1 MGFREVSVNE
11 IREVLRGWQGGVGL
25 RVVAE
30 RAGVDRKT
38 ARRYVLA
45 AQAAGLERLA
55 GVTTITDEIV
65 GAVVAAVRPARPN
78 GHGSAWEAL
87 LEREAQIKVWVAG
100 DGRDHPALSIVKIE
114 ELLARS
120 GCIVPYRTLH
130 RFATER
136 CGYRLRDVTVR
147 VNDGE
152 PGAELQMDFGQMGF
166 ITDAD
171 TGKRRRVHALIFTAA
186 YSRHMFVWL
195 SYSQTLA
202 AVIAGCEAAWI
213 FFNGAFKVLIPDN
226 LKPVVTAAD
235 AVNPKLSSGWLDYA
249 QHAGFV
255 TDPARVRAPRD
266 KPKVERAVQ
275 YVRGNFWAGENFA
288 TLEQAQAAV
297 TRWCAGRAGMRIHG
311 STQARP
317 AELFAQAEASV
328 LLPVPAAYDV
338 PVFTRVKVHLDLHVE
353 VGKALYSVP
362 GSYLGRD
369 LDARADR
376 ALVRLYDSGR
386 LVRIHPRQEPGGR
399 STDPA
404 DIPTGKAGYALRDLD
419 LLIATAAGHGPSI
432 GVYAAQI
439 LDDPRPWA
447 RMRAVY
453 RLLGLVRRYGANPVE
468 TACARA
474 LELDVVSVM
483 KIESMLQRATENTI
497 PLLPG
502 RTDTNSARFARAPA
516 EYAAR
521 RRAEMASSGTTLAT
535 EGTTLATEGTAS
547 QAADRPLSAASVMAS
562 ASNTTGLT
570 VVNPGLF
577 TLIVPET
584 DKENFL

>member
-1 MGFREVSVNE
+1 MNE

-213 FFNGAFKVLIPDN
+213 FFDGVFKVLIPDN

-521 RRAEMASSGTTLAT
+521 RRAEMASSGTTLASS
-535 EGTTLATEGTAS
+535 GTTLATEGTAS

>member
-11 IREVLRGWQGGVGL
+11 ITEVLRGWLDGVGL

-45 AQAAGLERLA
+45 AQEAGLERSA
-55 GVTTITDEIV
+55 GVTAITDEIV

-87 LEREAQIKVWVAG
+87 LEREAQIKAWVAG
-100 DGRDHPALSIVKIE
+100 NGRDHPALSIVKIE

-120 GCIVPYRTLH
+120 GCMVPYRTLH

-136 CGYRLRDVTVR
+136 CGYRLREVTVR

-152 PGAELQMDFGQMGF
+152 PGAELQIDFGQMGF

-202 AVIAGCEAAWI
+202 AVIAGCEAAWA
-213 FFNGAFKVLIPDN
+213 FFNGVFKVLIPDN

-255 TDPARVRAPRD
+255 TDPARVRSPRD

-275 YVRGNFWAGENFA
+275 YVRGNFWAGETFA

-297 TRWCAGRAGMRIHG
+297 TIWCAGRAGMRIHG

-317 AELFAQAEASV
+317 AELFARAEAPM
-328 LLPVPAAYDV
+328 LLPVPAEYDV
-338 PVFTRVKVHLDLHVE
+338 PVFTRVKVHRDLHVE

-404 DIPTGKAGYALRDLD
+404 DIPTGKAGYALLDLD
-419 LLIATAAGHGPSI
+419 LLVATAASRGPSI

-439 LDDPRPWA
+439 LDGPRPWA
-447 RMRAVY
+447 RVRAVY
-453 RLLGLVRRYGANPVE
+453 RLLGLVRRYGKGPVE
-468 TACARA
+468 MACTRA

-483 KIESMLQRATENTI
+483 KIESILQRATENTI

-502 RTDTNSARFARAPA
+502 RTDTDGARFARAPA

-521 RRAEMASSGTTLAT
+521 RRSELASSGTSLAT

-562 ASNTTGLT
+562 ASNATGLT